1 MLALQAENRVAVN
14 GCVATGFNLWDYEG
28 ISDHRPRE
36 NVKQCGN
43 LFSDEMPPNLV
54 LTNNAGCDVVCF
66 QFGLSLSRTGF
77 SFFPTAGKRKQKE
90 PPLTNKKLKTVFI
103 SLKFS
108 KLLPLVV
115 GQGKFFNA
123 PFHRF
128 S

>member
-1 MLALQAENRVAVN
+1 V
-14 GCVATGFNLWDYEG
+14 
-28 ISDHRPRE
+28 HRPRE

-43 LFSDEMPPNLV
+43 RFSDEMPDAMLFV
-54 LTNNAGCDVVCF
+54 F
-66 QFGLSLSRTGF
+66 KFGLSLSRTGF

-90 PPLTNKKLKTVFI
+90 PPLMNKKLKTVFI

>member
-1 MLALQAENRVAVN
+1 MDLASQPRSGNSMVEIDFRFTV
-14 GCVATGFNLWDYEG
+14 
-28 ISDHRPRE
+28 HRPRE
-36 NVKQCGN
+36 NTKQCGN
-43 LFSDEMPPNLV
+43 RFSDEMP
-54 LTNNAGCDVVCF
+54 VVMLF
-66 QFGLSLSRTGF
+66 VFKFGLSSSRTGF
-77 SFFPTAGKRKQKE
+77 YFFSAAKKSKQKM